1 MSEVVKTFEDLDAWK
16 TGREVRRFAAKIAK
30 SLPREEMY
38 ELSSQMRRSARSVTA
53 NIAEGYG
60 RFHYREN
67 VQYCRQARGSLY
79 ETLDHFIA
87 ADDEGLIGNDVLLS
101 FRELFEKAVRVLN
114 GYIRYL
120 DESARSAA
128 GRSRVREESSP
139 YEPCDPPE
147 DGDSDEASV
156 HFDLPINQ

>member
-1 MSEVVKTFEDLDAWK
+1 MGDPVKTFEDLDAWK
-16 TGREVRRFAAKIAK
+16 VCREVRLFAVNMAR
-30 SLPREEMY
+30 SLPKEETY
-38 ELSSQMRRSARSVTA
+38 VLSSQVRRSARSTTA

-87 ADDEGLIGNDVLLS
+87 ADDEGLICNDVLPS

-120 DESARSAA
+120 VQAAQSTSGSA
-128 GRSRVREESSP
+128 RVRESSSS
-139 YEPCDPPE
+139 YEADVSVEEVPVDEMSDPI
-147 DGDSDEASV
+147 D
-156 HFDLPINQ
+156 PIHN